1 MNKITLRE
9 NNKNLRKTLDKI
21 SASNCITGKILE
33 FEPFLR
39 AKNVLIYH
47 PLKYEIDLLELVKAK
62 NKNFYLP
69 KVYKNELIICPYSCK
84 LQKSAFGVM
93 EPCEGV
99 LEDIS
104 LIAIAFIPCLAID
117 KNLNRLGYGKG
128 YYDRLFSNKNFKALK
143 VAVIN
148 KELLVEDI
156 QPEAYDKK
164 VDFVITD

>member
-1 MNKITLRE
+1 MDKNKLRE
-9 NNKNLRKTLDKI
+9 KNKNLRKTLDRI

-47 PLKYEIDLLELVKAK
+47 PLKYEIDLLELVKIK
-62 NKNFYLP
+62 DKNFYLP
-69 KVYKNELIICPYSCK
+69 KVYKDKLIICPYSCK
-84 LQKSAFGVM
+84 LQKSSFGVM
-93 EPCEGV
+93 EPCDGV

-104 LIAIAFIPCLAID
+104 LIDIAFIPCLAID

-128 YYDRLFSNKNFKALK
+128 YYDRLFTGKEFKALK
-143 VAVIN
+143 VAVIY
-148 KELLVEDI
+148 KELLVDVI
-156 QPEAYDKK
+156 QTEACDKK